1 MNIQDND
8 FELFGLV
15 PRFAQHPSELE
26 GRWKD
31 LQAQVHP
38 DRFVAQ
44 GASAQRLAMQ
54 WSVRVNEAH
63 KRLRDPLR
71 RAAYLCELKGAPIG
85 AHDNTAMPAE
95 FLLQQMNWREA
106 LDEAQA
112 RADVEA
118 LIAEVRKV
126 RSQALARC
134 EELLDV
140 EDNASAAAQQVRRLM
155 FLDRLLQEAGDR
167 MDALKA

>member
-8 FELFGLV
+8 FELFGLE
-15 PRFAQHPSELE
+15 PRFAQRGSELE
-26 GRWKD
+26 SRWKE
-31 LQAQVHP
+31 LQSQVHP
-38 DRFVAQ
+38 DRFVGQ

-54 WSVRVNEAH
+54 WSVRVNEEH

-85 AHDNTAMPAE
+85 AHDNTSMPAE
-95 FLLQQMNWREA
+95 FLLQQMSWREA
-106 LDEAQA
+106 LDEAVV
-112 RADVEA
+112 RADVER
-118 LIAEVRKV
+118 LIAEVRTV
-126 RSQALARC
+126 RAHALVRC

-140 EDNASAAAQQVRRLM
+140 EDNAPAAAQQVRGLM

-167 MDALKA
+167 MNALNA